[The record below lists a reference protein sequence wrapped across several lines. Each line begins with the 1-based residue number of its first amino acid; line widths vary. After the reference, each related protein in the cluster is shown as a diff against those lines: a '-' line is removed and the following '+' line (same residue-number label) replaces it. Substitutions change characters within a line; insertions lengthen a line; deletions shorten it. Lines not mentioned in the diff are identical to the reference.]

1 MNNPPCSW
9 FGFNGFWFIS
19 NPNQDNYDGPVRA
32 GFGRVCKGLINMLGW
47 FGQLVS
53 PAAVR
58 FTRRARP
65 RTRETTAHRQACNAL
80 KLLMNMDNLQL
91 AIGTSNMATP
101 LPWNEQV
108 MV

>member
-1 MNNPPCSW
+1 
-9 FGFNGFWFIS
+9 
-19 NPNQDNYDGPVRA
+19 
-32 GFGRVCKGLINMLGW
+32 MLGW

-65 RTRETTAHRQACNAL
+65 RTRETTANRQACNAL

-101 LPWNEQV
+101 R
-108 MV
+108 